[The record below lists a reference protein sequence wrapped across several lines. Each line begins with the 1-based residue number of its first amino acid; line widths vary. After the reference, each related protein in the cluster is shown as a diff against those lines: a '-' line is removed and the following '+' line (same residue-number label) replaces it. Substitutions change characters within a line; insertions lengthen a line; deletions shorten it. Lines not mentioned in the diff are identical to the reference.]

1 MERGHGGQRQLHRQE
16 HRDHHDQ
23 HHRGAATNHSSA
35 LGPSANH
42 SSAFRTS
49 ANQSSPV
56 CVPLPP
62 VPGLLV
68 GESEDGQSSEK
79 LTKSDDAIDHIA
91 VPHFISRSDTF
102 TVVSRITIKHKIWNH

>member
-1 MERGHGGQRQLHRQE
+1 MQRGHGGQRQLHRQE

-35 LGPSANH
+35 
-42 SSAFRTS
+42 FRTS

-56 CVPLPP
+56 GVPLPP

-79 LTKSDDAIDHIA
+79 LTEFDVGSPERSNIARWDHIA

>member
-1 MERGHGGQRQLHRQE
+1 MQRGHGGQRQLHRQE
-16 HRDHHDQ
+16 HRDHHYQ

-35 LGPSANH
+35 LGPS
-42 SSAFRTS
+42 T
-49 ANQSSPV
+49 NQSSPV
-56 CVPLPP
+56 GVPLPP
-62 VPGLLV
+62 VPRLLV